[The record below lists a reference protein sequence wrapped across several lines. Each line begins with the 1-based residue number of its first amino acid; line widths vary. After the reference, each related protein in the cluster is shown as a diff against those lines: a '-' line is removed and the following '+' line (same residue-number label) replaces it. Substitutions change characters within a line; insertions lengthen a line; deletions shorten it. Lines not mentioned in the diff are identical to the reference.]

1 VLIRSKCLVVVLA
14 GLVAASICTA
24 STSRAD
30 SGQENCIQL
39 STSAMK
45 CESPGNAEIDDSLS
59 RANVSPQWS
68 AQGGQSGGPY
78 GGSFGGGAR

>member
-1 VLIRSKCLVVVLA
+1 MLIRSKCLILVLA
-14 GLVAASICTA
+14 GPVAAATCTA
-24 STSRAD
+24 PTSWAD

-39 STSAMK
+39 STSSMK
-45 CESPGNAEIDDSLS
+45 CESPGNAEINDSLS